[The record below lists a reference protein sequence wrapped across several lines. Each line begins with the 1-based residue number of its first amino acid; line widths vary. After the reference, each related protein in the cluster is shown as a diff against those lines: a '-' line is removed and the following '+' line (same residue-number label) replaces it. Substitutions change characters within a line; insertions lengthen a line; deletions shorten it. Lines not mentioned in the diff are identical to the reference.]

1 MASLK
6 DREQKRGSAV
16 AGILSYGKEEAL
28 PVKPAKEE
36 KAKKVRQQS
45 YYITEDHIKALEMKL
60 YKEKIGGNRKCDK
73 SYIVREMF
81 DQFLA
86 EELAALKEE

>member
-16 AGILSYGKEEAL
+16 AGIIAYSNDTVSNKQ
-28 PVKPAKEE
+28 KDQE
-36 KAKKVRQQS
+36 KVKKVRQQS

-60 YKEKIGGNRKCDK
+60 YKEKIGGNMKCDK
-73 SYIVREMF
+73 SYIVRQMF
-81 DQFLA
+81 DKFLEIEL
-86 EELAALKEE
+86 EELKKN